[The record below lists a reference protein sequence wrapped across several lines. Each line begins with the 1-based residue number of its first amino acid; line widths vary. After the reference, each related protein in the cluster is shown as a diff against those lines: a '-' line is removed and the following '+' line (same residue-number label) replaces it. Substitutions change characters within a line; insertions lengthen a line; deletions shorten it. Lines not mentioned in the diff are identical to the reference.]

1 MTATKFLFDNR
12 FDLDDLPPM
21 DEPTAASEEAEAP
34 EPVEEAPPPPT
45 FSEEEMAKAREEAF
59 AEGMAEG
66 FRKAAESTE
75 ARIAEGA
82 TLIGQRLAEMIKAQ
96 AQARD
101 EDAREAVQVAQ
112 AIARK
117 LFPEL
122 NRRHGLEEIESLV
135 RQSLQRVRGEPQVLL
150 SVHESLASPLSG
162 RLEALALSAG
172 FQGNVKVA
180 GSAEVAAGDCR
191 IAWSG
196 GGADRDSETLWRE
209 IDAVIERN
217 LAPATVG
224 SAPANP
230 APGAS

>member
-12 FDLDDLPPM
+12 FDLDDLAPM
-21 DEPTAASEEAEAP
+21 EEPAAAAEEAEAP
-34 EPVEEAPPPPT
+34 EPVEEVPPPPT
-45 FSEEEMAKAREEAF
+45 FSEEEMATAREESF
-59 AEGMAEG
+59 AEGLAEG

-150 SVHESLASPLSG
+150 SVHESLASPLSS

-172 FQGNVKVA
+172 FQGNVKIA
-180 GSAEVAAGDCR
+180 ASAEVAAGDCR

-196 GGADRDSETLWRE
+196 GGAGRDAETLWRE

-224 SAPANP
+224 SAPAVP
-230 APGAS
+230 APSAS

>member
-21 DEPTAASEEAEAP
+21 DEQATAAEDAAETP
-34 EPVEEAPPPPT
+34 EPVEEPPPPPT
-45 FSEEEMAKAREEAF
+45 FSEEEMAKAREGAF

-75 ARIAEGA
+75 ARIAEGV

-96 AQARD
+96 SEARD
-101 EDAREAVQVAQ
+101 DDARQAVQVAQ

-162 RLEALALSAG
+162 RLEAVALSAG
-172 FQGNVKVA
+172 FQGSVKVA
-180 GSAEVAAGDCR
+180 GSAEVGAGDCR

-196 GGADRDSETLWRE
+196 GGAGRDAETLWRE

-217 LAPATVG
+217 LAPAT
-224 SAPANP
+224 A
-230 APGAS
+230 